1 MDNRLGTIG
10 DLFRRTRTERGAS
23 LGAAADALHV
33 PVRYIHALESDD
45 YAALPAAVYTRA
57 LVRAYARY
65 LGLKPSELIDRS
77 VPMRPQDRN
86 PIRPALQPIER
97 PWPISW
103 KAVSFVGG
111 IGFFIIFFAYLQAQ
125 YSSFAQSVE
134 VAQRTAVESTPTAS
148 IRSAVLLTPFA
159 TATPPPQVSPVATR
173 TPAAGLVV
181 DVRIVDRSW
190 LQVWTDG
197 RSVLAEALNPG
208 AQRTFTADQSVRMR
222 VGNAS
227 GVDVTVNGSSQG
239 RLGSPGQ
246 ALDVAWSREQG

>member
-10 DLFRRTRTERGAS
+10 DLFRRTRTERGVS
-23 LGAAADALHV
+23 LGEAADALHV
-33 PVRYIHALESDD
+33 PVRYVHALESDD
-45 YAALPAAVYTRA
+45 YAALPPAVYTRA

-86 PIRPALQPIER
+86 PIRPALEPIER

-103 KAVSFVGG
+103 KAVSAIVGVG
-111 IGFFIIFFAYLQAQ
+111 LFLVAFAYLQAQ

-134 VAQRTAVESTPTAS
+134 VAQRASVESTPTVS
-148 IRSAVLLTPFA
+148 IRAAVLLTPFA
-159 TATPPPQVSPVATR
+159 TATSTAQASPAVTAT
-173 TPAAGLVV
+173 PLAALVV
-181 DVRIVDRSW
+181 DVRIVERSW

-222 VGNAS
+222 VGNAN

-246 ALDVAWSREQG
+246 ALDVAWSRE

>member
-1 MDNRLGTIG
+1 M
-10 DLFRRTRTERGAS
+10 
-23 LGAAADALHV
+23 
-33 PVRYIHALESDD
+33 PVRYVHALEADD
-45 YAALPAAVYTRA
+45 YAALPPAVYTRA

-103 KAVSFVGG
+103 KAVSAVAGV
-111 IGFFIIFFAYLQAQ
+111 GFFIVFFAYLQAQ

-134 VAQRTAVESTPTAS
+134 VAQRTAAESTPTAS
-148 IRSAVLLTPFA
+148 IRSAVLLTPFV
-159 TATPPPQVSPVATR
+159 TASPTSPVATP
-173 TPAAGLVV
+173 TPAASLVV
-181 DVRIVDRSW
+181 DVRIVERSW

-197 RSVLAEALNPG
+197 RSVLAEAMNPG
-208 AQRTFTADQSVRMR
+208 AARTFTADQSVRMR
-222 VGNAS
+222 VGNAN

-246 ALDVAWSREQG
+246 ALDVAWSRE